1 MNRHKLAGLLAVA
14 VMLPLPSGVALAAYH
29 SDSDTGVSVLDYIED
44 RHCSERENRLSDE
57 QKAELTKRLNR
68 LIGQL
73 GGIRKMIEDDRYCGD
88 VLIQISAAEKAL
100 DSLGMAVMKSH
111 LESCVAD
118 ELQSGNTEV
127 IGEVMELFK
136 RLH

>member
-1 MNRHKLAGLLAVA
+1 MDTEQKGCGCKTDENEECKCRYKK
-14 VMLPLPSGVALAAYH
+14 H
-29 SDSDTGVSVLDYIED
+29 S
-44 RHCSERENRLSDE
+44 RSDE